1 MENKENTAEKKAI
14 EVQTAKPEL
23 EIDIEKKA
31 DEFMWI
37 LLKTNF
43 GRASEKQK
51 ERFLKLYKDCEL
63 DAIFELKKKEYGDL
77 NKNVAKVKKK
87 SANTSGAAVTD
98 GNENISDVPVD
109 LLCDIVEEISDN
121 GKNDEF
127 YEKIKD
133 RYEKFG
139 ENKKNRLQSKLETLN
154 EDY

>member
-1 MENKENTAEKKAI
+1 
-14 EVQTAKPEL
+14 
-23 EIDIEKKA
+23 
-31 DEFMWI
+31 MWI

-98 GNENISDVPVD
+98 GNENISG
-109 LLCDIVEEISDN
+109 CAC
-121 GKNDEF
+121 
-127 YEKIKD
+127 
-133 RYEKFG
+133 
-139 ENKKNRLQSKLETLN
+139 RLVV
-154 EDY
+154 